1 MASPE
6 FTNGKPGR
14 QSAPGLRFTSFWQAA
29 GWAMVALV
37 IWLSL
42 TPHPP
47 QPPALLSWDKADH
60 LLAYAVLMYWFAQS
74 FVRHWRWPLFLCV
87 LGFALEVLQGLS
99 AVRSFDLYDMVA
111 NVLGV
116 MLGLML
122 AMTPLGRLLAAV
134 DRGLASRIA

>member
-1 MASPE
+1 MAPLE
-6 FTNGKPGR
+6 FTNAQTGR
-14 QSAPGLRFTSFWQAA
+14 RSATGLRFTFFWQSAA
-29 GWAMVALV
+29 WALVALV
-37 IWLSL
+37 VWLSL

-60 LLAYAVLMYWFAQS
+60 LLAYAALMYWFAQS
-74 FVRHWRWPLFLCV
+74 FARHWRWPLFLCL

-99 AVRSFDLYDMVA
+99 AVRSFDLFDMVA

-116 MLGLML
+116 MLGLVL

>member
-1 MASPE
+1 MVLSE
-6 FTNGKPGR
+6 FTNGTFGR
-14 QSAPGLRFTSFWQAA
+14 RPASALRFGLVWQAV

-60 LLAYAVLMYWFAQS
+60 LLAYAALMFWYAQS
-74 FVRHWRWPLFLCV
+74 FARHWRWPLFLCL

-99 AVRSFDLYDMVA
+99 AFRTFDLYDMVA
-111 NVLGV
+111 NLLGV
-116 MLGLML
+116 ALGLVL
-122 AMTPLGRLLAAV
+122 AMTPLGNMLTVVDRLLAA
-134 DRGLASRIA
+134 RIA